1 MLKPRKPILRALGSW
16 LTAFA
21 LLLIP
26 QPVQATLY
34 VIILDRQEIAIASDG
49 KRAFYLRG
57 ELSLVSKTTEKVTK
71 LGSKLAFMCSGL
83 VEITTAKVTIRPSEI
98 ARSVYVKQA
107 AEDASLLPMN
117 ELANKFGKT
126 TTDQLDGLTREG
138 KNQMLALK
146 GQLDGQ
152 APQIFECIFVGLARW
167 RWRAEN

>member
-1 MLKPRKPILRALGSW
+1 
-16 LTAFA
+16 
-21 LLLIP
+21 LIP

>member
-57 ELSLVSKTTEKVTK
+57 ELSLVSRTTEKVTK

-83 VEITTAKVTIRPSEI
+83 VEITTATVTIRPSEI
-98 ARSVYVKQA
+98 AQAVYVKLA
-107 AEDASLLPMN
+107 AEGAQPLAMS
-117 ELANKFGKT
+117 ELANEFGKT
-126 TTDQLDGLTREG
+126 ITDQLDELSPERR
-138 KNQMLALK
+138 NQMLVLK
-146 GQLDGQ
+146 
-152 APQIFECIFVGLARW
+152 
-167 RWRAEN
+167 

>member
-57 ELSLVSKTTEKVTK
+57 EFSLVSKTTEKVTK

-83 VEITTAKVTIRPSEI
+83 VEITTAKATIRPTEI

-126 TTDQLDGLTREG
+126 TTDQLDGLTPEG